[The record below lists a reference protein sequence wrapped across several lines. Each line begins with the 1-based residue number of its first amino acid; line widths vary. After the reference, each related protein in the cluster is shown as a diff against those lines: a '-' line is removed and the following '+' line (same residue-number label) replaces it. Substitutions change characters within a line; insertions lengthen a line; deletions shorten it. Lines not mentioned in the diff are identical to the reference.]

1 MNNTADQDSLDHLD
15 IRVYNTVSGRQLIGE
30 FQELYDDTIVL
41 NSPLEMVRVH
51 VQQGIGVRMVN
62 AVPQNEGEPMHLYL
76 HAVESE
82 SFASDTLKQSYYKQ
96 LVIDRISSLFTEL
109 NENGIKGAEQTL
121 TDLDPPDSFK
131 YDWNGS
137 ANRWNN

>member
-1 MNNTADQDSLDHLD
+1 MNNTVDQDSLEHLD

-41 NSPLEMVRVH
+41 NSPLEMVRVQ
-51 VQQGIGVRMVN
+51 VQQGIAVRMVN

-82 SFASDTLKQSYYKQ
+82 SFASDALKQSYYKQ
-96 LVIDRISSLFTEL
+96 LVIDRISSLFTESY
-109 NENGIKGAEQTL
+109 ENGIKGDEQTL

-131 YDWNGS
+131 HDCNGS
-137 ANRWNN
+137 ADRWKN